1 MHPGKVTNMPSG
13 LTPLQL
19 LAQEAK
25 ALLTRLDM
33 VKPFALRQP
42 AVSAAHISPGALK
55 AIERYLARG
64 RRNLRQVVRGYLR
77 WLTDPTGAG
86 DPAEAQRRYAIVKLR
101 FNAVLTQFDVFADVL
116 SQRSEHDTG
125 VWLSGLDDAAA
136 DILALREYYQA
147 PAVICYLDR
156 GAGAAIRR
164 ARTRLPGG
172 GQNPVAVV
180 RIPRERMVGSGI
192 ASSLAHEVGHQAAA
206 LLGLVPSLRA
216 ALRAHQ
222 SKRSTKGHWQ
232 YWERW
237 ISEIIADF
245 WSVARV
251 GVASTLGLMEVV
263 SLPKAFVF
271 RINLNDPHPVPW
283 IRVKISCHVGHCL
296 YPHPQWRRLAH
307 LWNLLY
313 PTKILVAGKRD
324 ILAALESSIPEFVG
338 VMLNHRPKTLR
349 GRTLAQVMKA
359 AQLQPAHL
367 AAVSRQWSGAPERM
381 YRTAPSLAL
390 AVIGQA
396 KADGRLTAH
405 EENRT
410 LTRLLTHWA
419 LQGRLGPADAEKP
432 HVAAAA

>member
-1 MHPGKVTNMPSG
+1 MHPGKVTRMPAG
-13 LTPLQL
+13 LAPPQL

-25 ALLTRLDM
+25 ALLTRLDL

-42 AVSAAHISPGALK
+42 AVTAAHISPRALQ

-64 RRNLRQVVRGYLR
+64 RRNLRQVVRGYLQ
-77 WLTDPTGAG
+77 WLNGRAGTG
-86 DPAEAQRRYAIVKLR
+86 DPAEAQRRYAIVRLK

-216 ALRAHQ
+216 ALRGRQAKANVQ
-222 SKRSTKGHWQ
+222 GYWQ

-251 GVASTLGLMEVV
+251 GVGSTLGLMEVV

-296 YPHPQWRRLAH
+296 YPHPQWRRLSQ
-307 LWNLLY
+307 LWSLLY
-313 PTKILVAGKRD
+313 PIKNLAADKRD
-324 ILAALESSIPEFVG
+324 LLAALESAIPEFVG
-338 VMLNHRPKTLR
+338 VMLNHRPKILR
-349 GRTLAQVMKA
+349 GLTLAQVMKA
-359 AQLQPAHL
+359 DQRQPAHL
-367 AAVSRQWSGAPERM
+367 AAVFRQWSGAPARM

-405 EENRT
+405 AENRT

-419 LQGRLGPADAEKP
+419 LQGRLGPADTDITP
-432 HVAAAA
+432 VAAAA